1 MPFGIVELEPSFKTA
16 LGVCICVITHFK
28 NRLSD
33 AFATAHK
40 INENMKRAQFMTH
53 THYMHKYT
61 QYYYTQTH
69 ACRLHIMCIYIYL
82 HVLNGGNFMTT
93 MIRLS
98 Q

>member
-40 INENMKRAQFMTH
+40 INENMKRAQFMAHLQIHTH
-53 THYMHKYT
+53 TH
-61 QYYYTQTH
+61 TH
-69 ACRLHIMCIYIYL
+69 TNILRHTLVACINVNYIYILY
-82 HVLNGGNFMTT
+82 VQNAT
-93 MIRLS
+93 